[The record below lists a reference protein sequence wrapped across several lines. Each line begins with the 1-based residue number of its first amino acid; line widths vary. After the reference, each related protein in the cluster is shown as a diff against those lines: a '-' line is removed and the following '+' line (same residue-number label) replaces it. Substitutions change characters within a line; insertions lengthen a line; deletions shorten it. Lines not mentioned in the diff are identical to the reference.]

1 MSKRATPEENS
12 SSSPAQRHRIDPE
25 MLNDPAFVSMIADAI
40 ASRLVEKSSVQPDQ
54 APVEPAPE
62 PPQVA
67 IRDFVAVLWK
77 NEECFGR
84 VVGMREGH
92 IEVKWLKKDKANDLY
107 SFMEGRSGRYKGAT
121 SYDTLEWVD
130 VACVLRVV
138 EAIPTPIPAP
148 MAYRIVWT
156 DRALLFF
163 WN

>member
-12 SSSPAQRHRIDPE
+12 SSSPAQRQRTMESYEE
-25 MLNDPAFVSMIADAI
+25 MLKDPAFVGPLADAI
-40 ASRLVEKSSVQPDQ
+40 ATRLVEKSLVQPDQ
-54 APVEPAPE
+54 APIEPAPE

-107 SFMEGRSGRYKGAT
+107 TFMEGRSGRYGRSAT
-121 SYDTLEWVD
+121 SYETKEWVEMK
-130 VACVLRVV
+130 CVLRVV

-148 MAYRIVWT
+148 MAYRIV
-156 DRALLFF
+156 
-163 WN
+163 